1 MVASTCT
8 LSSLGSRYKENHCSR
23 LAWAKKLWRI
33 SQQITWVW
41 WLTPVTLAMQKA
53 EVGGFESDGDCK
65 QKCKTRSEKIT
76 ESKKDWGCGSSGR
89 APA

>member
-1 MVASTCT
+1 
-8 LSSLGSRYKENHCSR
+8 
-23 LAWAKKLWRI
+23 
-33 SQQITWVW
+33 
-41 WLTPVTLAMQKA
+41 MQKA